1 MKLLKKNFDRILEQK
16 NTTYEAVAE
25 KGGLSHRSIISR
37 AFKGNATIETIEKI
51 ATGLGVPL
59 WQLFIDEDFG
69 EFPLNSNEKKFVA
82 KLRKIRSPK
91 QLEAL
96 ENFLNMFI

>member
-1 MKLLKKNFDRILEQK
+1 MIKKNFDRILEER
-16 NTTYEAVAE
+16 NSTYEAVAE

-37 AFKGNATIETIEKI
+37 AFKGNATIDTLSKI
-51 ATGLGVPL
+51 ARGLDIPL
-59 WQLFIDEDFG
+59 WQLFIDEDAG

-82 KLRKIRSPK
+82 KLRKIRSTQ

-96 ENFLNMFI
+96 ENFLNMFMQ